1 MKKFEKIKTVVFPVA
16 GIGTRFLPATKSV
29 AKELIPILNRPL
41 IEYAVEEAQSCG
53 FEKFVFVLSEEKL
66 QLTQHFLSNKRLE
79 NQLRKKNSRLVD
91 SISQYNIRK
100 NKIFSVIQK
109 KPLGLGHAIWC
120 AREHIDGP
128 FAVILPDDLIFS
140 KTPCIKQLVDQYYKY
155 GKSILGVQ
163 EVTKNQVNRY
173 GIIKTTTNHLEKK
186 IDIIDLIEKPNFK
199 KAPSNIA
206 IIGRYVLSR
215 NIIDELSNKEK
226 GSGGEIQ
233 LTDAIKNSLTFSQ
246 VFGYKFQ
253 GKRFDCG
260 NMMGALEAQIY
271 AAINRSENKRETIKI
286 LKKYIKKDL

>member
-66 QLTQHFLSNKRLE
+66 QLTQHFQRNKRLE

-91 SISQYNIRK
+91 SISQYNIRN

-109 KPLGLGHAIWC
+109 QPLGLGHAIWC
-120 AREHIDGP
+120 AREYIDGP

-163 EVTKNQVNRY
+163 EVNKNQVNRY
-173 GIIKTTTNHLEKK
+173 GIIKTTTNHLAKK
-186 IDIIDLIEKPNFK
+186 IDIIDLIEKPDFK

-206 IIGRYVLSR
+206 IIGRYVLTR

-233 LTDAIKNSLTFSQ
+233 LTDAIKNSLTFSE

>member
-66 QLTQHFLSNKRLE
+66 QLTQHFQRNKRLE

-91 SISQYNIRK
+91 SISQYNIRN

-109 KPLGLGHAIWC
+109 QPLGLGHAIWC
-120 AREHIDGP
+120 AREYIDGP

-163 EVTKNQVNRY
+163 EVNKDQVNRY
-173 GIIKTTTNHLEKK
+173 GIIKTTTNHLAKK
-186 IDIIDLIEKPNFK
+186 IDIIDLIEKPDFK

-206 IIGRYVLSR
+206 IIGRYVLTR

>member
-91 SISQYNIRK
+91 SISQYNIRN

-109 KPLGLGHAIWC
+109 QPLGLGHAIWC
-120 AREHIDGP
+120 AREYIDGP

-163 EVTKNQVNRY
+163 EVNKNQVNRY
-173 GIIKTTTNHLEKK
+173 GIIKTTTNHLAKK
-186 IDIIDLIEKPNFK
+186 IDIIDLIEKPDFK

-206 IIGRYVLSR
+206 IIGRYVLTR

>member
-66 QLTQHFLSNKRLE
+66 QLTQHFQRNKRLE

-91 SISQYNIRK
+91 SISQYNIRN

-109 KPLGLGHAIWC
+109 QPLGLGHAIWC
-120 AREHIDGP
+120 AREYIDGP

-163 EVTKNQVNRY
+163 EVNKNQVNRY
-173 GIIKTTTNHLEKK
+173 GIIKTTTNHLAKK
-186 IDIIDLIEKPNFK
+186 IDIIDLIEKPDFK

-206 IIGRYVLSR
+206 IIGRYVLTR

-233 LTDAIKNSLTFSQ
+233 LTDAIKNSLTFSE

-286 LKKYIKKDL
+286 IKKYIKKDL

>member
-66 QLTQHFLSNKRLE
+66 QLTQHFQRNKRLE

-91 SISQYNIRK
+91 SISQYNIRN

-109 KPLGLGHAIWC
+109 QPLGLGHAIWC
-120 AREHIDGP
+120 AREYIDGP

-163 EVTKNQVNRY
+163 EVNKNQVNRY
-173 GIIKTTTNHLEKK
+173 GIIKTTTNRLEKK
-186 IDIIDLIEKPNFK
+186 IDIIDLIEKPDFK

-206 IIGRYVLSR
+206 IIGRYVLTR

-233 LTDAIKNSLTFSQ
+233 LTDAIKNSLTFSE